1 MTNTGK
7 GASSKGSALLE
18 KLAGTAFDIIDIS
31 LPVNSKTA
39 CFPGDTPFSKSTT
52 LTFRDTKIVNL
63 TALTMSPHVGT
74 HADSPIH
81 IYGDMES
88 GDDMVGAMSLKPFIG
103 PCVVLDIA
111 ETQKGITPEDVR
123 KLDNYV
129 KPTRVLFRTLS
140 RIRFDHFEEEYAYF
154 TPQLIDHL
162 ADRGIVLA
170 AIDTP
175 SVDHVRS
182 KDLPAHNALHRRN
195 MTWLENVDLTKVDEG
210 EYFLVA
216 TPLKFMELE
225 ASPVRA
231 VLLR

>member
-1 MTNTGK
+1 MTDTGK
-7 GASSKGSALLE
+7 SASAKSSALLE
-18 KLAGTAFDIIDIS
+18 KIAGTTFDIIDIS
-31 LPVNSKTA
+31 LPISSKTA
-39 CFPGDTPFSKSTT
+39 CFPGDTPFSKSDT
-52 LTFRDTKIVNL
+52 LTFRDSKIVNL

-81 IYGDMES
+81 IYGDLES
-88 GDDMVGAMSLKPFIG
+88 GDDMVGAMNLKPFIG
-103 PCVVLDIA
+103 PCVVLNIA
-111 ETQKGITPEDVR
+111 ETQKGITAEDVR
-123 KLDNYV
+123 KLDNFI
-129 KPTRVLFRTLS
+129 KPTRVLFRTCNK
-140 RIRFDHFEEEYAYF
+140 IRFDHFEDEYAYF
-154 TPQLIDHL
+154 TPELIDHL
-162 ADRGIVLA
+162 ADRGITLA
-170 AIDTP
+170 GIDTP

-182 KDLPAHNALHRRN
+182 KDLQAHNALHKRN

>member
-1 MTNTGK
+1 MKDAGK
-7 GASSKGSALLE
+7 SASSKSSALLD
-18 KLAGTAFDIIDIS
+18 KLASTKFDIIDIS
-31 LPVNSKTA
+31 LPINSKTA

-52 LTFRDTKIVNL
+52 LTYRETKIVNL

-88 GDDMVGAMSLKPFIG
+88 GDDMVGAMSLAPFVG
-103 PCVVLDIA
+103 PTVVLNIA

-123 KLDNYV
+123 KLDNFV
-129 KPTRVLFRTLS
+129 KPTRVLFRTCNK
-140 RIRFDHFEEEYAYF
+140 IRFDHFEDEYAYF
-154 TPQLIDHL
+154 TPELIDHL

-170 AIDTP
+170 GIDTP

-182 KDLPAHNALHRRN
+182 KDLPAHNALHKRK
-195 MTWLENVDLTKVDEG
+195 MTWLENVDLSKVEEG

-216 TPLKFMELE
+216 APLKFMELE

-231 VLLR
+231 LLLR